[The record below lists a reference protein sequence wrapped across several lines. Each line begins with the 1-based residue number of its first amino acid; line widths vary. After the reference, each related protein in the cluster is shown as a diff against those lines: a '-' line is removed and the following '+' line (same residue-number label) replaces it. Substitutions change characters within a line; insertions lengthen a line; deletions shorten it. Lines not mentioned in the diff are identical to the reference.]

1 MQKAHSHDARA
12 SSETHCHLQC
22 FGHPRPLYS
31 TPTFDQSSERWLEDP
46 LTPQWSTISH
56 ARALIV
62 KAFIVGR
69 HGCHGL
75 VGHHGFGRVQALGL
89 VLELAAIAAV
99 AASALKA
106 FQLLRVRNSPPGR
119 VPGQWPGFSAEKPE
133 PGPHSSPHRPAWMP
147 SRMTRGS
154 TSGTSGIRRFHAPI
168 PAVRQSSDET
178 DGISAWCMPSCPT
191 GGSCG
196 CPQGAGPP
204 CCGIPAASSL
214 RVTPEMGCCHPVP
227 SQTQAVYVTDIS
239 FSAGGVGG
247 GTSPFFL
254 LRPLLPAAGHFDEDM
269 ASPREPRPVSP
280 R

>member
-106 FQLLRVRNSPPGR
+106 FQLLRVRTRLQEECQVSGL
-119 VPGQWPGFSAEKPE
+119 V
-133 PGPHSSPHRPAWMP
+133 
-147 SRMTRGS
+147 SRLRS
-154 TSGTSGIRRFHAPI
+154 QNPDPI
-168 PAVRQSSDET
+168 PLL
-178 DGISAWCMPSCPT
+178 T
-191 GGSCG
+191 GQRG
-196 CPQGAGPP
+196 CR
-204 CCGIPAASSL
+204 
-214 RVTPEMGCCHPVP
+214 RV
-227 SQTQAVYVTDIS
+227 
-239 FSAGGVGG
+239 
-247 GTSPFFL
+247 
-254 LRPLLPAAGHFDEDM
+254 
-269 ASPREPRPVSP
+269 
-280 R
+280 

>member
-1 MQKAHSHDARA
+1 
-12 SSETHCHLQC
+12 
-22 FGHPRPLYS
+22 
-31 TPTFDQSSERWLEDP
+31 
-46 LTPQWSTISH
+46 
-56 ARALIV
+56 
-62 KAFIVGR
+62 
-69 HGCHGL
+69 
-75 VGHHGFGRVQALGL
+75 
-89 VLELAAIAAV
+89 
-99 AASALKA
+99 
-106 FQLLRVRNSPPGR
+106 
-119 VPGQWPGFSAEKPE
+119 
-133 PGPHSSPHRPAWMP
+133 MP

-269 ASPREPRPVSP
+269 ASPREPRPVSLGKKYTNSYWARALHHEADCGKISHCKETDCP
-280 R
+280 WTAGQNTGEPPTNKTKKQMHPAQTYEKP